1 MALAMRPGNEM
12 GVRRQSPIAWLP
24 AASGLSFSKKS
35 KESSMNAMTAT
46 TIDPA
51 IPIKNN
57 VSRKSTRK
65 CSMIASNYFNG
76 SRQAH

>member
-1 MALAMRPGNEM
+1 MALAMRSENEM
-12 GVRRQSPIAWLP
+12 TVRRQPPIAWLP
-24 AASGLSFSKKS
+24 APSGLSFSKKS
-35 KESSMNAMTAT
+35 KESSMNAMIAT

-51 IPIKNN
+51 IPTKNK

-76 SRQAH
+76 SRQSH